1 MAYEW
6 ILCAL
11 LGVGTIFSDFEKGNK
26 KTLDRDIQRQL
37 VGTNGKKVPK
47 TLQNLKSCLTRK
59 INFQA
64 LHIVFIT
71 LIDPS
76 MRCIEAKNSIF
87 PNSRCFSHPRNNQ
100 SKSESKFQNRNL
112 VKLIYKK
119 VLYNLI
125 MLEVF
130 IIVFVIST
138 VL

>member
-1 MAYEW
+1 VFYVN
-6 ILCAL
+6 L
-11 LGVGTIFSDFEKGNK
+11 LVI
-26 KTLDRDIQRQL
+26 
-37 VGTNGKKVPK
+37 KVPV
-47 TLQNLKSCLTRK
+47 TTEDTRGHDSLV
-59 INFQA
+59 A
-64 LHIVFIT
+64 ST